1 MIMSKK
7 NIFMLL
13 FIISCS
19 THTIA
24 QTDYYYYQGKK
35 MPLTLNENKVCV
47 SIPKTCN
54 KTSESIQANAKIL
67 ITIEDKTFDIFVIS
81 RSDYENLSSMDS
93 WEEDARSVILTS
105 AYFTEDN
112 EEVYATPYL
121 NIKLKKEEDKNLLTS
136 YAEKYRLM
144 VHSQNAFMPLWYI
157 LSVTLDSE
165 KSSLECAN
173 ELFESGDFAASVADL
188 AANIMINDQTVI
200 RSITTTKAGKSS
212 KIYDLQGRRLNAVPQ
227 RGLYIQGG
235 RKVLVK

>member
-1 MIMSKK
+1 MSKK

-81 RSDYENLSSMDS
+81 RTDYEKLSSMDS

-144 VHSQNAFMPLWYI
+144 VHSQNAFMPLSYI

-235 RKVLVK
+235 RKVLIK